1 MSFLVYLLVWASYVV
16 QLVKNLLANA
26 GDGRDTSLI
35 LGSGRSPGGGNGNP
49 LQYSC
54 LDNSMDRG
62 ALRAIVHGVAESYI
76 AEHSTTL
83 LACLFLKCNCP
94 TTLC

>member
-1 MSFLVYLLVWASYVV
+1 MHASVIWK
-16 QLVKNLLANA
+16 LTGLPRWLSGKESAFNA
-26 GDGRDTSLI
+26 GNTDDASLI
-35 LGSGRSPGGGNGNP
+35 PGSGRSPGGGNSNP

-62 ALRAIVHGVAESYI
+62 PQRVIVHGVEESDT
-76 AEHSTTL
+76 AEHSTAL

-94 TTLC
+94 TTLF